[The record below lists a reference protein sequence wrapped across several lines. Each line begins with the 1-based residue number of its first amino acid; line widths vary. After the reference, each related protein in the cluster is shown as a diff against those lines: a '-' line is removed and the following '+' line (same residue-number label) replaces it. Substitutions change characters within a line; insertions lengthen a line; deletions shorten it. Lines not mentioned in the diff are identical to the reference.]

1 MVVRQCRLG
10 RFLLVCEVIMNRTEF
25 VAYGALV
32 LLLTVLTI
40 HAVNVEQDRPER
52 RERVCATLPQ
62 PHPDCPR

>member
-1 MVVRQCRLG
+1 
-10 RFLLVCEVIMNRTEF
+10 MNRTEF